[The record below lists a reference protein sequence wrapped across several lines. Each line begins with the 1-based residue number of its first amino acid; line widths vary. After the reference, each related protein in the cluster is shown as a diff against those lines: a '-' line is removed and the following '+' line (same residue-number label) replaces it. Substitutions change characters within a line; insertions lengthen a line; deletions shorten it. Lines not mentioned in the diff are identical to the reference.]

1 MRMSKKT
8 KRLKTMFPEK
18 DESYLSDV
26 RRNNI
31 TLNDTI
37 DDIFGVE
44 ALEGWFYFTKKVN
57 VLIRYLLEPWSWYSQ
72 SSCRYLFFRLGYT
85 LCNVK

>member
-1 MRMSKKT
+1 
-8 KRLKTMFPEK
+8 MFPDK

-37 DDIFGVE
+37 DDILGIE
-44 ALEGWFYFTKKVN
+44 ALEGWF
-57 VLIRYLLEPWSWYSQ
+57 S
-72 SSCRYLFFRLGYT
+72 FRKSKCADNIALKALVMVQHT
-85 LCNVK
+85 